1 MVTREKRAS
10 QEEEKAKREEREI
23 EIREEFMGKIGTLG
37 VSRMPDMTRDLIL
50 TKKHVYCTSLL
61 YL

>member
-37 VSRMPDMTRDLIL
+37 VSCMPDMTRDLIL
-50 TKKHVYCTSLL
+50 TKKHIYCTSLL